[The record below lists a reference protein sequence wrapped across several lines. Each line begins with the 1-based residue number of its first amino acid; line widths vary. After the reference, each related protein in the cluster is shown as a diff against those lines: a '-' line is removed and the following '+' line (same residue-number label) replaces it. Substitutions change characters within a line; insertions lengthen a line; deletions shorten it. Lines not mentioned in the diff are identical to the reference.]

1 MIKTEKYLK
10 NYGVKQIPRELK
22 ALYFGEKNDRAATG
36 ENIVVAGEGKESGRE
51 PDNWGKILRVWGA
64 QCHKKTR
71 CAAAREKCGA
81 KRHEKKA
88 EQPGKTGPKPG
99 QIVVCLGRER
109 CATKKNGPRARN
121 ILSMARQKMLWAHT
135 RKRYLTPGVKST
147 K

>member
-1 MIKTEKYLK
+1 M
-10 NYGVKQIPRELK
+10 
-22 ALYFGEKNDRAATG
+22 
-36 ENIVVAGEGKESGRE
+36 VAGEGKESGRE
-51 PDNWGKILRVWGA
+51 PANWGKILRVWGA

-109 CATKKNGPRARN
+109 FATKKNGSRARN
-121 ILSMARQKMLWAHT
+121 ILSMARQKNAVHPHKKKVSHPWCKIDQIVEKFKYILY
-135 RKRYLTPGVKST
+135 KID
-147 K
+147 